1 MVAAAATWLK
11 REDRIAPPRTQR
23 SQPLATC
30 CGKPKL
36 LLDGQGTL
44 GPHPSFRPH
53 GAGEFVT
60 AARRPNSMFK
70 KILIPIDLTELTIAK
85 PALDAAVELALQSKG
100 ALRLIAVET
109 LLPASFMEY
118 VPPEFDKTQEERA
131 IRALVEISAGLAIPK
146 ENISHSVRFGGIY
159 VEILAEADDWGA
171 DLIVVGSHRP
181 SMSTYLIGS
190 NAKTI
195 VRHAKCSVLVIRT

>member
-1 MVAAAATWLK
+1 M
-11 REDRIAPPRTQR
+11 I
-23 SQPLATC
+23 
-30 CGKPKL
+30 
-36 LLDGQGTL
+36 
-44 GPHPSFRPH
+44 
-53 GAGEFVT
+53 
-60 AARRPNSMFK
+60 FK
-70 KILIPIDLTELTIAK
+70 KILIPIDLAEVTIAK
-85 PALDAAVELALQSKG
+85 PAIDAAVELALQSKG

-118 VPPEFDKTQEERA
+118 VPLEFDKTQEERA
-131 IRALVEISAGLAIPK
+131 IRALEGIGAGLAFPK
-146 ENISHSVRFGGIY
+146 ESMSHAVRFGGIY
-159 VEILAEADDWGA
+159 VEILAEADEWGA

>member
-1 MVAAAATWLK
+1 
-11 REDRIAPPRTQR
+11 
-23 SQPLATC
+23 
-30 CGKPKL
+30 
-36 LLDGQGTL
+36 
-44 GPHPSFRPH
+44 
-53 GAGEFVT
+53 
-60 AARRPNSMFK
+60 MFK
-70 KILIPIDLTELTIAK
+70 KILVPIDLTELTISK
-85 PALDAAVELALQSKG
+85 PALDSAVELALQAKG
-100 ALRLIAVET
+100 TLRLISVET

-118 VPPEFDKTQEERA
+118 VPLEFDKTQEERA
-131 IRALVEISAGLAIPK
+131 MRALEEISAGLAIPK
-146 ENISHSVRFGGIY
+146 ESISHTVRFGGIY

>member
-1 MVAAAATWLK
+1 
-11 REDRIAPPRTQR
+11 
-23 SQPLATC
+23 
-30 CGKPKL
+30 
-36 LLDGQGTL
+36 
-44 GPHPSFRPH
+44 
-53 GAGEFVT
+53 
-60 AARRPNSMFK
+60 MFK

-85 PALDAAVELALQSKG
+85 PALDAAVELAPNG
-100 ALRLIAVET
+100 ALRLITIET

-118 VPPEFDKTQEERA
+118 VPPEFDKSQEERA
-131 IRALVEISAGLAIPK
+131 ARALEEIGAGLAIPK
-146 ENISHSVRFGGIY
+146 ESMSHTVRFGGIY

>member
-1 MVAAAATWLK
+1 
-11 REDRIAPPRTQR
+11 
-23 SQPLATC
+23 
-30 CGKPKL
+30 
-36 LLDGQGTL
+36 
-44 GPHPSFRPH
+44 
-53 GAGEFVT
+53 
-60 AARRPNSMFK
+60 MFK
-70 KILIPIDLTELTIAK
+70 KILIPIDLTELTIVR

-100 ALRLIAVET
+100 ALRLITVET

-118 VPPEFDKTQEERA
+118 VPPEFDKSQEERA
-131 IRALVEISAGLAIPK
+131 VRALEDIDADLAFSK
-146 ENISHSVRFGGIY
+146 ESISHTVRFGGIY
-159 VEILAEADDWGA
+159 VEILAEAEDWGA

>member
-1 MVAAAATWLK
+1 
-11 REDRIAPPRTQR
+11 
-23 SQPLATC
+23 
-30 CGKPKL
+30 
-36 LLDGQGTL
+36 
-44 GPHPSFRPH
+44 
-53 GAGEFVT
+53 
-60 AARRPNSMFK
+60 MFK

-100 ALRLIAVET
+100 ALRLITIET

-118 VPPEFDKTQEERA
+118 VPPEFDKSQEERA
-131 IRALVEISAGLAIPK
+131 ARALEDIGAGLAFPK
-146 ENISHSVRFGGIY
+146 GSVSHTVRFGGIY
-159 VEILAEADDWGA
+159 VEILAEAEDWGA